1 MIKVVLIQDGSSGVR
16 SLDLVT
22 GLVSF
27 MDRVV
32 GPIQLVIIAS
42 DSDISIYLKSI
53 KNPTISIVIFLLFLN
68 LSFQISSLLMMII
81 IMLQVPP
88 GMKESL
94 TDLTTDVSNVQHLM
108 ACQHLTKVQ
117 IIHQGLDLEFVLR
130 I

>member
-1 MIKVVLIQDGSSGVR
+1 MFRVIKVVLIQDGSSGVR

-53 KNPTISIVIFLLFLN
+53 KNPTISIVIRLLSLN
-68 LSFQISSLLMMII
+68 L
-81 IMLQVPP
+81 
-88 GMKESL
+88 
-94 TDLTTDVSNVQHLM
+94 
-108 ACQHLTKVQ
+108 
-117 IIHQGLDLEFVLR
+117 
-130 I
+130 

>member
-1 MIKVVLIQDGSSGVR
+1 MSIMSSSEELDRVMHVIKVVLIQDGSSGVR

-53 KNPTISIVIFLLFLN
+53 KNPTISIVIRLLSLN
-68 LSFQISSLLMMII
+68 L
-81 IMLQVPP
+81 
-88 GMKESL
+88 
-94 TDLTTDVSNVQHLM
+94 
-108 ACQHLTKVQ
+108 
-117 IIHQGLDLEFVLR
+117 
-130 I
+130 